1 MGYGNKAWTK
11 KITWFMEKYIHS
23 TYLTWYL
30 ILDFL
35 VTNMYKFKTWT
46 CYDVQISYMYNV
58 SGYGE

>member
-1 MGYGNKAWTK
+1 
-11 KITWFMEKYIHS
+11 MEKYIHS

-46 CYDVQISYMYNV
+46 CYDVQISHMYNV
-58 SGYGE
+58 SGHGEQEKLIDG